1 MSNKNRLKN
10 LSKVLLA
17 ITLVGVIIGI
27 NLPLSSLTLQTWGI
41 SASVIGFAASMTGL
55 ATVVI
60 TPFFS
65 KLINRFG
72 QMGIMRFCLVVLP
85 IAIAFLPIFQNIYL
99 WFLLRFIIGVAA
111 TGVWLLSEVWI
122 NALAE
127 DQHRGKIIALYSSL
141 ISLGLIV
148 GVLISSL
155 IPIETGGGFFVSAG
169 IAIISAIPLWN
180 MEDLPDFDVVEDISF
195 YRYMVTAPGLMG
207 SSWIMGFL
215 YAATAALLPI
225 FALPFVE
232 NDYAQSSR
240 TVAWLASGELVM
252 PLFVGWLA
260 DRYDKTRLM
269 IYISCVSV
277 ITLAILPVIF
287 DIAVMRFLFLFIVGG
302 SIMSFYTLGLT
313 LLGQEYKGKVLAS
326 ANASFIFF
334 LSLGEIL
341 GPPVVGA
348 AMDLFGN
355 NAFGWFMAIIGLI
368 YLIIFIGS
376 NASGNLKRSNKI

>member
-1 MSNKNRLKN
+1 MSNQNRLKN
-10 LSKVLLA
+10 LAKVMLA

-27 NLPLSSLTLQTWGI
+27 NLPLSSLTLQTWGT
-41 SASVIGFAASMTGL
+41 STSVIGFAASMTGL

-85 IAIAFLPIFQNIYL
+85 IAIACLPVFQNIYI
-99 WFLLRFIIGVAA
+99 WFLLRFIIGVVA

-155 IPIETGGGFFVSAG
+155 IPIETGGGFYVSAG
-169 IAIISAIPLWN
+169 IAVISAIPLWK
-180 MEDLPDFDVVEDISF
+180 MDDLPDFDVVEDISF
-195 YRYMVTAPGLMG
+195 YKYLVTAPGLMG

-232 NDYAQSSR
+232 GDYAQSSR
-240 TVAWLASGELVM
+240 TVAWLASGELTM

-260 DRYDKTRLM
+260 DRYDKTKLM

-277 ITLAILPVIF
+277 IALAILPAIF
-287 DIAVMRFLFLFIVGG
+287 DIAVMRFLFLFIIGG
-302 SIMSFYTLGLT
+302 SIMSFYSLGLT
-313 LLGQEYKGKVLAS
+313 LLGQEFKGKVLAS

-355 NAFGWFMAIIGLI
+355 NAFGWFMALIGLI

-376 NASGNLKRSNKI
+376 NASGKLKIKKI

>member
-1 MSNKNRLKN
+1 MSNQNRLKN
-10 LSKVLLA
+10 LAKVMLA

-27 NLPLSSLTLQTWGI
+27 NLPLSSLTLQTWGT
-41 SASVIGFAASMTGL
+41 STSVIGFAASMTGL

-85 IAIAFLPIFQNIYL
+85 IAIALLPVFQNIYI
-99 WFLLRFIIGVAA
+99 WFLLRFIIGVVA

-141 ISLGLIV
+141 ISLGLII

-155 IPIETGGGFFVSAG
+155 IPIETGGGFYVSAG
-169 IAIISAIPLWN
+169 IAVISAIPLWK
-180 MEDLPDFDVVEDISF
+180 MDDLPDFDAVEDISF
-195 YRYMVTAPGLMG
+195 YRYLVTAPGLMG
-207 SSWIMGFL
+207 SSWMMGFL

-232 NDYAQSSR
+232 GDYAQSSR
-240 TVAWLASGELVM
+240 TVAWLASGELTL

-277 ITLAILPVIF
+277 IALAILPVIF
-287 DIAVMRFLFLFIVGG
+287 DIPVMRFLFLFIIGG
-302 SIMSFYTLGLT
+302 SIMSFYSLGLT
-313 LLGQEYKGKVLAS
+313 LLGQEFKGKVLAS

-355 NAFGWFMAIIGLI
+355 NAFGWFMALIGLI

-376 NASGNLKRSNKI
+376 NASGKLKIKKI

>member
-1 MSNKNRLKN
+1 MSNQNRLKN
-10 LSKVLLA
+10 LAKVMLA

-27 NLPLSSLTLQTWGI
+27 NLPLSSLTLQTWGT
-41 SASVIGFAASMTGL
+41 STSVIGFAASMTGL

-85 IAIAFLPIFQNIYL
+85 IAIAFLPVFQNIYI
-99 WFLLRFIIGVAA
+99 WFLLRFIIGVVA

-155 IPIETGGGFFVSAG
+155 IPIETGGGFYVSAG
-169 IAIISAIPLWN
+169 IAVISAIPLWK
-180 MEDLPDFDVVEDISF
+180 MDDLPDFDVVEDISF
-195 YRYMVTAPGLMG
+195 YKYLVTAPGLMG

-232 NDYAQSSR
+232 GDYAQSSR
-240 TVAWLASGELVM
+240 TVAWLASGELTM

-260 DRYDKTRLM
+260 DRYDKTKLM

-277 ITLAILPVIF
+277 IALAILPAIF
-287 DIAVMRFLFLFIVGG
+287 DIAVMRFLFLFIIGG
-302 SIMSFYTLGLT
+302 SIMSFYSLGLT
-313 LLGQEYKGKVLAS
+313 LLGQEFKGKVLAS

-355 NAFGWFMAIIGLI
+355 NAFGWFMALIGLI

-376 NASGNLKRSNKI
+376 NASGKLKIKKI

>member
-1 MSNKNRLKN
+1 MSNQNRLKN
-10 LSKVLLA
+10 LAKVMLA

-27 NLPLSSLTLQTWGI
+27 NLPLSSLTLQTWGT
-41 SASVIGFAASMTGL
+41 STSVIGFAASMTGL

-85 IAIAFLPIFQNIYL
+85 IAIAFLPVFQNIYI
-99 WFLLRFIIGVAA
+99 WFLLRFIIGVVA

-155 IPIETGGGFFVSAG
+155 IPIETGGGFYVSAG
-169 IAIISAIPLWN
+169 IAVISAIPLWK
-180 MEDLPDFDVVEDISF
+180 MDDLPDFDLVEDISF
-195 YRYMVTAPGLMG
+195 YKYLVTAPGLMG

-232 NDYAQSSR
+232 GDYAQSSR
-240 TVAWLASGELVM
+240 TVAWLASGELTI

-260 DRYDKTRLM
+260 DRYDKTKLM

-277 ITLAILPVIF
+277 IALAILPAIF
-287 DIAVMRFLFLFIVGG
+287 DIAVMRFLFLFIIGG
-302 SIMSFYTLGLT
+302 SIMSFYSLGLT
-313 LLGQEYKGKVLAS
+313 LLGQEFKGKVLAS

-355 NAFGWFMAIIGLI
+355 NAFGWFMALIGLI

-376 NASGNLKRSNKI
+376 NASGKLKIKKI

>member
-1 MSNKNRLKN
+1 MSNQNRLKN
-10 LSKVLLA
+10 LAKVMLA

-27 NLPLSSLTLQTWGI
+27 NLPLSSLTLQTWGT
-41 SASVIGFAASMTGL
+41 STSVIGFAASMTGL

-85 IAIAFLPIFQNIYL
+85 IAIACLPVFQNIYI
-99 WFLLRFIIGVAA
+99 WFLLRFIIGVVA

-155 IPIETGGGFFVSAG
+155 IPIETGGGFYVSAG
-169 IAIISAIPLWN
+169 IAVISAIPLWK
-180 MEDLPDFDVVEDISF
+180 MDDLPDFDAVEDISF
-195 YRYMVTAPGLMG
+195 YRYFVTAPGLMG
-207 SSWIMGFL
+207 SSWMMGFL

-232 NDYAQSSR
+232 GDYAQSSR
-240 TVAWLASGELVM
+240 TVAWLASGELTL

-277 ITLAILPVIF
+277 IALAILPVIF
-287 DIAVMRFLFLFIVGG
+287 DIPVMRFLFLFIIGG
-302 SIMSFYTLGLT
+302 SIMSFYSLGLT
-313 LLGQEYKGKVLAS
+313 LLGQEFKGKVLAS

-355 NAFGWFMAIIGLI
+355 NAFGWFMALIGLI

-376 NASGNLKRSNKI
+376 NASGKLKIKKI

>member
-1 MSNKNRLKN
+1 MSNQNRLKN
-10 LSKVLLA
+10 LAKVMLA

-27 NLPLSSLTLQTWGI
+27 NLPLSSLTLQTWGT
-41 SASVIGFAASMTGL
+41 STSVIGFAASMTGL

-85 IAIAFLPIFQNIYL
+85 IAIAFLPVFQNIYI
-99 WFLLRFIIGVAA
+99 WFLLRFIIGVVA

-155 IPIETGGGFFVSAG
+155 IPIETGGGFYVSAG
-169 IAIISAIPLWN
+169 IAVISAIPLWK
-180 MEDLPDFDVVEDISF
+180 MDDLPDFDVVEDISF
-195 YRYMVTAPGLMG
+195 YKYLVTAPGLMG

-232 NDYAQSSR
+232 GDYAQSSR
-240 TVAWLASGELVM
+240 TVAWLASGELTM

-260 DRYDKTRLM
+260 DRYDKTKLM

-277 ITLAILPVIF
+277 ITLAILPAIF
-287 DIAVMRFLFLFIVGG
+287 DIAVMRFLFLFIIGG
-302 SIMSFYTLGLT
+302 SIMSFYSLGLT
-313 LLGQEYKGKVLAS
+313 LLGQEFKGKVLAS

-355 NAFGWFMAIIGLI
+355 NAFGWFMALIGLI

-376 NASGNLKRSNKI
+376 NASGKLKIKKI

>member
-10 LSKVLLA
+10 LAKVLLA

-27 NLPLSSLTLQTWGI
+27 NLPLSSLTLQTWGT
-41 SASVIGFAASMTGL
+41 STSVIGFAASMTGL

-85 IAIAFLPIFQNIYL
+85 IAIAFLPVFQNIYI
-99 WFLLRFIIGVAA
+99 WFLLRFIIGVVA

-155 IPIETGGGFFVSAG
+155 IPIETGGGFYVSAG
-169 IAIISAIPLWN
+169 IAVISAIPLWK
-180 MEDLPDFDVVEDISF
+180 MDDLPDFDVVEDISF
-195 YRYMVTAPGLMG
+195 YKYLVTAPGLMG

-232 NDYAQSSR
+232 GDYAQSSR
-240 TVAWLASGELVM
+240 TVAWLASGELTI

-260 DRYDKTRLM
+260 DRYDKTKLM

-277 ITLAILPVIF
+277 IALAILPAIF
-287 DIAVMRFLFLFIVGG
+287 DIAVMRFLFLFIIGG
-302 SIMSFYTLGLT
+302 SIMSFYSLGLT
-313 LLGQEYKGKVLAS
+313 LLGQEFKGKVLAS

-355 NAFGWFMAIIGLI
+355 NAFGWFMALIGLI

-376 NASGNLKRSNKI
+376 NASGKLKIKKI

>member
-1 MSNKNRLKN
+1 MSNQNRLKN
-10 LSKVLLA
+10 LAKVMLA

-27 NLPLSSLTLQTWGI
+27 NLPLSSLTLQTWGT
-41 SASVIGFAASMTGL
+41 STSVIGFAASMTGL

-85 IAIAFLPIFQNIYL
+85 IAIAFLPVFQNIYI
-99 WFLLRFIIGVAA
+99 WFLLRFIIGVVA

-155 IPIETGGGFFVSAG
+155 IPIETGGGFYVSAG
-169 IAIISAIPLWN
+169 IAVISAIPLWK
-180 MEDLPDFDVVEDISF
+180 MDDLPDFDVVEDISF
-195 YRYMVTAPGLMG
+195 YKYLVTAPGLMG

-232 NDYAQSSR
+232 GDYAQSSR
-240 TVAWLASGELVM
+240 TVAWLASGELTI

-260 DRYDKTRLM
+260 DRYDKTKLM

-277 ITLAILPVIF
+277 IALAILPAIF
-287 DIAVMRFLFLFIVGG
+287 DIAVMRFLFLFIIGG
-302 SIMSFYTLGLT
+302 SIMSFYSLGLT
-313 LLGQEYKGKVLAS
+313 LLGQEFKGNVLAS

-355 NAFGWFMAIIGLI
+355 NAFGWFMALIGLI

-376 NASGNLKRSNKI
+376 NASGKLKIKKI

>member
-1 MSNKNRLKN
+1 MSNQNRLKN
-10 LSKVLLA
+10 LAKVMLA

-27 NLPLSSLTLQTWGI
+27 NLPLSSLTLQTWGT
-41 SASVIGFAASMTGL
+41 STSVIGFAASMTGL

-85 IAIAFLPIFQNIYL
+85 IAIAFLPVFQNIYI
-99 WFLLRFIIGVAA
+99 WFLLRFIIGVVA

-155 IPIETGGGFFVSAG
+155 IPIETGGGFYVSAG
-169 IAIISAIPLWN
+169 IAVISAIPLWK
-180 MEDLPDFDVVEDISF
+180 MDDLPDFDAVEDISF

-232 NDYAQSSR
+232 GDYAQSSR
-240 TVAWLASGELVM
+240 TVAWLASGELTI

-269 IYISCVSV
+269 VYISSVSV
-277 ITLAILPVIF
+277 IALAILPVIF
-287 DIAVMRFLFLFIVGG
+287 DIPVMRFLFLFIIGG
-302 SIMSFYTLGLT
+302 SIMSFYSLGLT
-313 LLGQEYKGKVLAS
+313 LLGQEFKGKVLAS

-341 GPPVVGA
+341 GPPVIGA

-355 NAFGWFMAIIGLI
+355 NAFGWFMALIGLI

-376 NASGNLKRSNKI
+376 NASGKLKIKKI

>member
-1 MSNKNRLKN
+1 MSNQNRLKN
-10 LSKVLLA
+10 LAKVMLA

-27 NLPLSSLTLQTWGI
+27 NLPLSSLTLQTWGT
-41 SASVIGFAASMTGL
+41 STSVIGFAASMTGL

-85 IAIAFLPIFQNIYL
+85 IAIACLPVFQNIYI
-99 WFLLRFIIGVAA
+99 WFLLRFIIGVVA

-155 IPIETGGGFFVSAG
+155 IPIETGGGFYVSAG
-169 IAIISAIPLWN
+169 IAVISAIPLWK
-180 MEDLPDFDVVEDISF
+180 MDDLPDFDAVEDISF
-195 YRYMVTAPGLMG
+195 YRYLVTAPGLMG
-207 SSWIMGFL
+207 SSWMMGFL

-232 NDYAQSSR
+232 GDYAQSSR
-240 TVAWLASGELVM
+240 TVAWLASGELTL

-277 ITLAILPVIF
+277 IALAILPVIF
-287 DIAVMRFLFLFIVGG
+287 DIPVMRFLFLFIIGG
-302 SIMSFYTLGLT
+302 SIMSFYSLGLT
-313 LLGQEYKGKVLAS
+313 LLGQEFKGKVLAS

-355 NAFGWFMAIIGLI
+355 NAFGWFMALIGLI

-376 NASGNLKRSNKI
+376 NASGKLKIKKI

>member
-1 MSNKNRLKN
+1 MSNQNRLKN
-10 LSKVLLA
+10 LAKVMLA

-27 NLPLSSLTLQTWGI
+27 NLPLSSLTLQTWGT
-41 SASVIGFAASMTGL
+41 STSVIGFAASMTGL

-85 IAIAFLPIFQNIYL
+85 IAIAFLPVFQNIYI
-99 WFLLRFIIGVAA
+99 WFLLRFIIGVVA

-155 IPIETGGGFFVSAG
+155 IPIETGGGFYVSAG
-169 IAIISAIPLWN
+169 IAVISAIPLWK
-180 MEDLPDFDVVEDISF
+180 MDDLPDFDVVEDISF
-195 YRYMVTAPGLMG
+195 YKYLVTAPGLMG

-232 NDYAQSSR
+232 GDYAQSSR
-240 TVAWLASGELVM
+240 TVAWLASGELTI

-277 ITLAILPVIF
+277 IALAILPAIF
-287 DIAVMRFLFLFIVGG
+287 DIAVMRFLFLFIIGG
-302 SIMSFYTLGLT
+302 SIMSFYSLGLT
-313 LLGQEYKGKVLAS
+313 LLGQEFKGKVLAS

-355 NAFGWFMAIIGLI
+355 NAFGWFMALIGLI

-376 NASGNLKRSNKI
+376 NASGKLKIKKI

>member
-1 MSNKNRLKN
+1 MSNQNRLKN
-10 LSKVLLA
+10 LAKVMLA

-27 NLPLSSLTLQTWGI
+27 NLPLSSLTLQTWGT
-41 SASVIGFAASMTGL
+41 STSVIGFAASMTGL

-85 IAIAFLPIFQNIYL
+85 IAIACLPVFQNIYI
-99 WFLLRFIIGVAA
+99 WFLLRFIIGVVA

-141 ISLGLIV
+141 ISLGLII

-155 IPIETGGGFFVSAG
+155 IPIETGGGFYVSAG
-169 IAIISAIPLWN
+169 IAVISAIPLWK
-180 MEDLPDFDVVEDISF
+180 MDDLPDFDAVEDISF
-195 YRYMVTAPGLMG
+195 YRYLVTAPGLMG
-207 SSWIMGFL
+207 SSWMMGFL

-232 NDYAQSSR
+232 GDYAQSSR
-240 TVAWLASGELVM
+240 TVAWLASGELTL

-277 ITLAILPVIF
+277 IALAILPVIF
-287 DIAVMRFLFLFIVGG
+287 DIPVMRFLFLFIIGG
-302 SIMSFYTLGLT
+302 SIMSFYSLGLT
-313 LLGQEYKGKVLAS
+313 LLGQEFKGKVLAS

-355 NAFGWFMAIIGLI
+355 NAFGWFMALIGLI

-376 NASGNLKRSNKI
+376 NASGKLKIKKI

>member
-1 MSNKNRLKN
+1 MSNQNRLKN
-10 LSKVLLA
+10 LAKVMLA

-27 NLPLSSLTLQTWGI
+27 NLPLSSLTLQTWGT
-41 SASVIGFAASMTGL
+41 STSVIGFAASMTGL

-85 IAIAFLPIFQNIYL
+85 IAIAFLPVFQNLYI
-99 WFLLRFIIGVAA
+99 WFLLRFIIGVVA

-155 IPIETGGGFFVSAG
+155 IPIETGGGFYVSAG
-169 IAIISAIPLWN
+169 IAVISAIPLWK
-180 MEDLPDFDVVEDISF
+180 MDDLPDFDVVEDISF
-195 YRYMVTAPGLMG
+195 YKYLVTAPGLMG

-232 NDYAQSSR
+232 GDYAQSSR
-240 TVAWLASGELVM
+240 TVAWLASGELTI

-260 DRYDKTRLM
+260 DRYDKTKLM

-277 ITLAILPVIF
+277 IALAILPAIF
-287 DIAVMRFLFLFIVGG
+287 DIAVMRFLFLFIIGG
-302 SIMSFYTLGLT
+302 SIMSFYSLGLT
-313 LLGQEYKGKVLAS
+313 LLGQEFKGKVLAS

-355 NAFGWFMAIIGLI
+355 NAFGWFMALIGLI

-376 NASGNLKRSNKI
+376 NASGKLKIKKI

>member
-1 MSNKNRLKN
+1 MSNQNRLKN
-10 LSKVLLA
+10 LAKVMLA

-27 NLPLSSLTLQTWGI
+27 NLPLSSLTLQTWGT
-41 SASVIGFAASMTGL
+41 STSVIGFAASMTGL

-85 IAIAFLPIFQNIYL
+85 IAIACLPVFQNIYI
-99 WFLLRFIIGVAA
+99 WFLLRFIIGVVA

-141 ISLGLIV
+141 ISLGLII

-155 IPIETGGGFFVSAG
+155 IPIETGGGFYVSAG
-169 IAIISAIPLWN
+169 IAVISAIPLWK
-180 MEDLPDFDVVEDISF
+180 MDDLPDFDAVEDISF
-195 YRYMVTAPGLMG
+195 YRYLVTAPGLMG
-207 SSWIMGFL
+207 SSWMMGFL

-232 NDYAQSSR
+232 GDYAQSSR
-240 TVAWLASGELVM
+240 TVAWLASGELTL

-269 IYISCVSV
+269 IYISCVS
-277 ITLAILPVIF
+277 IIALAILPVIF
-287 DIAVMRFLFLFIVGG
+287 DIPVMRFLFLFIIGG
-302 SIMSFYTLGLT
+302 SIMSFYSLGLT
-313 LLGQEYKGKVLAS
+313 LLGQEFKGKVLAS

-355 NAFGWFMAIIGLI
+355 NAFGWFMALIGLI

-376 NASGNLKRSNKI
+376 NASGKLKIKKI

>member
-1 MSNKNRLKN
+1 MSNQNRLKN
-10 LSKVLLA
+10 LAKVMLA

-27 NLPLSSLTLQTWGI
+27 NLPLSSLTLQTWGT
-41 SASVIGFAASMTGL
+41 STSVIGFAASMTGL

-85 IAIAFLPIFQNIYL
+85 IAIAFLPVFQNIYI
-99 WFLLRFIIGVAA
+99 WFLLRFIIGVVA

-141 ISLGLIV
+141 ISLGLII

-155 IPIETGGGFFVSAG
+155 IPIETGGGFYVSAG
-169 IAIISAIPLWN
+169 IAVISAIPLWK
-180 MEDLPDFDVVEDISF
+180 MDDLPDFDAVEDISF
-195 YRYMVTAPGLMG
+195 YRYLVTAPGLMG
-207 SSWIMGFL
+207 SSWMMGFL

-232 NDYAQSSR
+232 GDYAQSSR
-240 TVAWLASGELVM
+240 TVAWLASGELTL

-277 ITLAILPVIF
+277 IALAILPVIF
-287 DIAVMRFLFLFIVGG
+287 DIPVMRFLFLFIIGG
-302 SIMSFYTLGLT
+302 SIMSFYSLGLT
-313 LLGQEYKGKVLAS
+313 LLGQEFKGKVLAS

-355 NAFGWFMAIIGLI
+355 NAFGWFMALIGLI

-376 NASGNLKRSNKI
+376 NASGKLKIKKI

>member
-1 MSNKNRLKN
+1 MSNQNRLKN
-10 LSKVLLA
+10 LAKVMLA

-27 NLPLSSLTLQTWGI
+27 NLPLSSLTLQTWGT
-41 SASVIGFAASMTGL
+41 STSVIGFAASMTGL

-85 IAIAFLPIFQNIYL
+85 IAIAFLPVFQNIYI
-99 WFLLRFIIGVAA
+99 WFLLRFIIGVVA

-155 IPIETGGGFFVSAG
+155 IPIETGGGFYVSAG
-169 IAIISAIPLWN
+169 IAVISAIPLWK
-180 MEDLPDFDVVEDISF
+180 MDDLPDFDVVEDISF
-195 YRYMVTAPGLMG
+195 YKYLVTAPGLMG

-215 YAATAALLPI
+215 YAATASLLPI

-232 NDYAQSSR
+232 GDYAQSSR
-240 TVAWLASGELVM
+240 TVAWLASGELTI

-260 DRYDKTRLM
+260 DRYDKTKLM

-277 ITLAILPVIF
+277 IALAILPAIF
-287 DIAVMRFLFLFIVGG
+287 DIAVMRFLFLFIIGG
-302 SIMSFYTLGLT
+302 SIMSFYSLGLT
-313 LLGQEYKGKVLAS
+313 LLGQEFKGKVLAS

-355 NAFGWFMAIIGLI
+355 NAFGWFMALIGLI

-376 NASGNLKRSNKI
+376 NASGKLKIKKI

>member
-1 MSNKNRLKN
+1 MSNQNRLKN
-10 LSKVLLA
+10 LAKVMLA

-27 NLPLSSLTLQTWGI
+27 NLPLSSLTLQTWGT
-41 SASVIGFAASMTGL
+41 STSVIGFAASMTGL

-85 IAIAFLPIFQNIYL
+85 IAIALLPVFQNIYI
-99 WFLLRFIIGVAA
+99 WFLLRFIIGVVA

-148 GVLISSL
+148 GILISSL
-155 IPIETGGGFFVSAG
+155 IPIETGGGFYVSAG
-169 IAIISAIPLWN
+169 IAVISAIPLWK
-180 MEDLPDFDVVEDISF
+180 MDDLPDFDAVEDISF
-195 YRYMVTAPGLMG
+195 YRYLVTAPGLMG
-207 SSWIMGFL
+207 SSWMMGFL

-232 NDYAQSSR
+232 GDYAQSSR
-240 TVAWLASGELVM
+240 TVAWLASGELTL

-277 ITLAILPVIF
+277 IALAILPVIF
-287 DIAVMRFLFLFIVGG
+287 DIPVMRFLFLFIIGG
-302 SIMSFYTLGLT
+302 SIMSFYSLGLT
-313 LLGQEYKGKVLAS
+313 LLGQEFKGKVLAS

-355 NAFGWFMAIIGLI
+355 NAFGWFMALIGLI

-376 NASGNLKRSNKI
+376 NASGKLKIKKI

>member
-1 MSNKNRLKN
+1 MSNQNRLKN
-10 LSKVLLA
+10 LAKVMLA

-27 NLPLSSLTLQTWGI
+27 NLPLSSLTLQTWGT
-41 SASVIGFAASMTGL
+41 STSVIGFAASMTGL

-85 IAIAFLPIFQNIYL
+85 IAIAFLPVFQNIYI
-99 WFLLRFIIGVAA
+99 WFLLRFIIGVVA

-155 IPIETGGGFFVSAG
+155 IPIETGGGFYVSAG
-169 IAIISAIPLWN
+169 IAVISAIPLWK
-180 MEDLPDFDVVEDISF
+180 MDDLPDFDAVEDISF

-232 NDYAQSSR
+232 GDYAQSSR
-240 TVAWLASGELVM
+240 TVAWLASGELTI

-269 IYISCVSV
+269 VYISSVSV
-277 ITLAILPVIF
+277 IALAILPVIF
-287 DIAVMRFLFLFIVGG
+287 DIAVMRFLFLFIIGG
-302 SIMSFYTLGLT
+302 SIMSFYSLGLT
-313 LLGQEYKGKVLAS
+313 LLGQEFKGKVLAS

-341 GPPVVGA
+341 GPPVIGA

-355 NAFGWFMAIIGLI
+355 NAFGWFMALIGLI

-376 NASGNLKRSNKI
+376 NASGKLKIKKI

>member
-1 MSNKNRLKN
+1 MSNQNRLKN
-10 LSKVLLA
+10 LAKVMLA

-27 NLPLSSLTLQTWGI
+27 NLPLSSLTLQTWGT
-41 SASVIGFAASMTGL
+41 STSVIGFAASMTGL

-85 IAIAFLPIFQNIYL
+85 IAIALLPVFQNIYI
-99 WFLLRFIIGVAA
+99 WFLLRFIIGVVA

-148 GVLISSL
+148 GILISSL
-155 IPIETGGGFFVSAG
+155 IPIETGGGFYVSAG
-169 IAIISAIPLWN
+169 IAVISAIPLWN
-180 MEDLPDFDVVEDISF
+180 MDDLPDFDAVEDISF
-195 YRYMVTAPGLMG
+195 YRYLVTAPGLMG
-207 SSWIMGFL
+207 SSWMMGFL

-232 NDYAQSSR
+232 GDYAQSSR
-240 TVAWLASGELVM
+240 TVAWLASGELTL

-277 ITLAILPVIF
+277 IALAILPVIF
-287 DIAVMRFLFLFIVGG
+287 DIPVMRFLFLFIIGG
-302 SIMSFYTLGLT
+302 SIMSFYSLGLT
-313 LLGQEYKGKVLAS
+313 LLGQEFKGKVLAS

-355 NAFGWFMAIIGLI
+355 NAFGWFMALIGLI

-376 NASGNLKRSNKI
+376 NASGKLKIKKI

>member
-1 MSNKNRLKN
+1 MSNQNRLKN
-10 LSKVLLA
+10 LAKVMLA

-27 NLPLSSLTLQTWGI
+27 NLPLSSLTLQTWGT
-41 SASVIGFAASMTGL
+41 STSVIGFAASMTGL

-85 IAIAFLPIFQNIYL
+85 IAIAFLPVFQNIYI
-99 WFLLRFIIGVAA
+99 WFLLRFIIGVVA

-141 ISLGLIV
+141 ISLGLIL

-155 IPIETGGGFFVSAG
+155 IPIETGGGFYVSAG
-169 IAIISAIPLWN
+169 IAVISAIPLWK
-180 MEDLPDFDVVEDISF
+180 MDDLPDFDVVEDISF
-195 YRYMVTAPGLMG
+195 YKYLVTAPGLMG

-232 NDYAQSSR
+232 GDYAQSSR
-240 TVAWLASGELVM
+240 TVAWLASGELTL

-277 ITLAILPVIF
+277 IALAILPAIF
-287 DIAVMRFLFLFIVGG
+287 DIAVMRFLFLFIIGG
-302 SIMSFYTLGLT
+302 SIMSFYSLGLT
-313 LLGQEYKGKVLAS
+313 LLGQEFKGKVLAS

-355 NAFGWFMAIIGLI
+355 NAFGWFMALIGLI

-376 NASGNLKRSNKI
+376 NASGKLKIKKI

>member
-1 MSNKNRLKN
+1 MSNQNRLKN
-10 LSKVLLA
+10 LAKVMLA

-27 NLPLSSLTLQTWGI
+27 NLPLSSLTLQTWGT
-41 SASVIGFAASMTGL
+41 STTVIGFAASMTGL

-85 IAIAFLPIFQNIYL
+85 IAIAFLPVFQNIYI
-99 WFLLRFIIGVAA
+99 WFLLRFIIGVVA

-148 GVLISSL
+148 GVLISSV
-155 IPIETGGGFFVSAG
+155 IPIETGGGFYVSAG
-169 IAIISAIPLWN
+169 IAVISAIPLWK
-180 MEDLPDFDVVEDISF
+180 MDDLPDFDAVEDISF
-195 YRYMVTAPGLMG
+195 YRYLVTAPGLMG
-207 SSWIMGFL
+207 SSWMMGFL

-232 NDYAQSSR
+232 GDYAQSSR
-240 TVAWLASGELVM
+240 TVAWLASGELTL

-269 IYISCVSV
+269 VYISCISV
-277 ITLAILPVIF
+277 IALAILPVIF
-287 DIAVMRFLFLFIVGG
+287 DIAVMRFLFLFIIGG
-302 SIMSFYTLGLT
+302 SIMSFYSLGLT
-313 LLGQEYKGKVLAS
+313 LLGQEFKGKVLAS

-341 GPPVVGA
+341 GPPVIGA

-355 NAFGWFMAIIGLI
+355 NAFGWFMALIGLI

-376 NASGNLKRSNKI
+376 NASGKLKIKKI

>member
-1 MSNKNRLKN
+1 MSNQNRLKN
-10 LSKVLLA
+10 LAKVMLA

-27 NLPLSSLTLQTWGI
+27 NLPLSSLTLQTWGT
-41 SASVIGFAASMTGL
+41 STSVIGFAASMTGL

-85 IAIAFLPIFQNIYL
+85 IAIALLPVFQNIYI
-99 WFLLRFIIGVAA
+99 WFLLRFIIGVVA

-148 GVLISSL
+148 GILISSL
-155 IPIETGGGFFVSAG
+155 IPIETGGGFYVSAG
-169 IAIISAIPLWN
+169 IAVISAIPLWK
-180 MEDLPDFDVVEDISF
+180 MDDLPDFDAVEDISF
-195 YRYMVTAPGLMG
+195 YRYLVTAPGLMG
-207 SSWIMGFL
+207 SSWMMGFL

-232 NDYAQSSR
+232 GDYAQSSR
-240 TVAWLASGELVM
+240 TVAWLASGELTL

-277 ITLAILPVIF
+277 IALAILPVIF
-287 DIAVMRFLFLFIVGG
+287 DIPVMRFLFLFIIGG
-302 SIMSFYTLGLT
+302 SIMSFYSLGLT
-313 LLGQEYKGKVLAS
+313 LLGQEFKGKVLAS

-355 NAFGWFMAIIGLI
+355 NAFGWFMALMGLI

-376 NASGNLKRSNKI
+376 NASGKLKIKKI

>member
-1 MSNKNRLKN
+1 MSNQNRLKN
-10 LSKVLLA
+10 LAKVMLA

-27 NLPLSSLTLQTWGI
+27 NLPLSSLTLQTWGT
-41 SASVIGFAASMTGL
+41 STSVIGFAASMTGL

-85 IAIAFLPIFQNIYL
+85 IAIALLPVFQNIYI
-99 WFLLRFIIGVAA
+99 WFLLRFIIGVVA

-141 ISLGLIV
+141 ISLGLII

-155 IPIETGGGFFVSAG
+155 IPIETGGGFYVSAG
-169 IAIISAIPLWN
+169 IAVISAIPLWN
-180 MEDLPDFDVVEDISF
+180 MDDLPDFDAVEDISF
-195 YRYMVTAPGLMG
+195 YRYLVTAPGLMG
-207 SSWIMGFL
+207 SSWMMGFL

-232 NDYAQSSR
+232 GDYAQSSR
-240 TVAWLASGELVM
+240 TVAWLASGELTL

-277 ITLAILPVIF
+277 IALAILPVIF
-287 DIAVMRFLFLFIVGG
+287 DIPVMRFLFLFIIGG
-302 SIMSFYTLGLT
+302 SIMSFYSLGLT
-313 LLGQEYKGKVLAS
+313 LLGQEFKGKVLAS

-355 NAFGWFMAIIGLI
+355 NAFGWFMALIGLI

-376 NASGNLKRSNKI
+376 NASGKLKIKKI

>member
-1 MSNKNRLKN
+1 MSNQNRLKN
-10 LSKVLLA
+10 LAKVMLA

-27 NLPLSSLTLQTWGI
+27 NLPLSSLTLQTWGT
-41 SASVIGFAASMTGL
+41 STSVIGFAASMTGL

-85 IAIAFLPIFQNIYL
+85 IAIALLPVFQNIYI
-99 WFLLRFIIGVAA
+99 WFLLRFIIGVVA

-155 IPIETGGGFFVSAG
+155 IPIETGGGFYVSAG
-169 IAIISAIPLWN
+169 IAVICAIPLWK
-180 MEDLPDFDVVEDISF
+180 MDDLPDFDAVEDISF
-195 YRYMVTAPGLMG
+195 YRYLVTAPGLMG
-207 SSWIMGFL
+207 SSWMMGFL

-232 NDYAQSSR
+232 GDYAQSSR
-240 TVAWLASGELVM
+240 TVAWLASGELTL

-277 ITLAILPVIF
+277 IALAILPVIF
-287 DIAVMRFLFLFIVGG
+287 DIPVMRFLFLFIIGG
-302 SIMSFYTLGLT
+302 SIMSFYSLGLT
-313 LLGQEYKGKVLAS
+313 LLGQEFKGKVLAS

-355 NAFGWFMAIIGLI
+355 NAFGWFMALIGLI

-376 NASGNLKRSNKI
+376 NASGKLKIKKI

>member
-1 MSNKNRLKN
+1 MSNQNRLKN
-10 LSKVLLA
+10 LAKVMLA

-27 NLPLSSLTLQTWGI
+27 NLPLSSLTLQTWGT
-41 SASVIGFAASMTGL
+41 STSVIGFAASMTGL

-85 IAIAFLPIFQNIYL
+85 IAIALLPVFQNIYI
-99 WFLLRFIIGVAA
+99 WFLLRFIIGVVA

-155 IPIETGGGFFVSAG
+155 IPIETGGGFYVSAG
-169 IAIISAIPLWN
+169 IAVISAIPLWK
-180 MEDLPDFDVVEDISF
+180 MDDLPDFDAVEDISF
-195 YRYMVTAPGLMG
+195 YRYLVTAPGLMG

-215 YAATAALLPI
+215 YAATASLLPI

-232 NDYAQSSR
+232 GDYAQSSR
-240 TVAWLASGELVM
+240 TVAWLASGELTL

-277 ITLAILPVIF
+277 IALAILPVIF
-287 DIAVMRFLFLFIVGG
+287 DIPVMRFLFLFIIGG
-302 SIMSFYTLGLT
+302 SIMSFYSLGLT
-313 LLGQEYKGKVLAS
+313 LLGQEFKGKVLAS

-355 NAFGWFMAIIGLI
+355 NAFGWFMALIGLI

-376 NASGNLKRSNKI
+376 NASGKLKIKKI

>member
-1 MSNKNRLKN
+1 MSNQNRLKN
-10 LSKVLLA
+10 LAKVMLA

-27 NLPLSSLTLQTWGI
+27 NLPLSSLTLQTWGT
-41 SASVIGFAASMTGL
+41 STSVIGFAASMTGL

-85 IAIAFLPIFQNIYL
+85 IAIACLPVFQNIYI
-99 WFLLRFIIGVAA
+99 WFLLRFIIGVVA

-155 IPIETGGGFFVSAG
+155 IPIETGGGFYVSAG
-169 IAIISAIPLWN
+169 IAVISAIPLWN
-180 MEDLPDFDVVEDISF
+180 MDDLPDFDAVEDISF
-195 YRYMVTAPGLMG
+195 YRYLVTAPGLMG
-207 SSWIMGFL
+207 SSWMMGFL

-232 NDYAQSSR
+232 GDYAQSSR
-240 TVAWLASGELVM
+240 TVAWLASGELTL

-277 ITLAILPVIF
+277 IALAILPVIF
-287 DIAVMRFLFLFIVGG
+287 DIPVMRFLFLFIIGG
-302 SIMSFYTLGLT
+302 SIMSFYSLGLT
-313 LLGQEYKGKVLAS
+313 LLGQEFKGKVLAS

-355 NAFGWFMAIIGLI
+355 NAFGWFMALIGLI

-376 NASGNLKRSNKI
+376 NASGKLKIKKI

>member
-1 MSNKNRLKN
+1 MSNQNRLKN
-10 LSKVLLA
+10 LAKVMLA

-27 NLPLSSLTLQTWGI
+27 NLPLSSLTLQTWGT
-41 SASVIGFAASMTGL
+41 STSVIGFAASMTGL

-85 IAIAFLPIFQNIYL
+85 IAIACLPVFQNIYI
-99 WFLLRFIIGVAA
+99 WFLLRFIIGVVA

-155 IPIETGGGFFVSAG
+155 IPIETGGGFYVSAG
-169 IAIISAIPLWN
+169 IAVISAIPLWK
-180 MEDLPDFDVVEDISF
+180 MDDLPDFDAVEDISF
-195 YRYMVTAPGLMG
+195 YRYLVTAPGLMG
-207 SSWIMGFL
+207 SSWMMGFL

-232 NDYAQSSR
+232 GDYAQSSR
-240 TVAWLASGELVM
+240 TVAWLASGELTL

-277 ITLAILPVIF
+277 IALAILPVIF
-287 DIAVMRFLFLFIVGG
+287 DIPVIRFLFLFIIGG
-302 SIMSFYTLGLT
+302 SIMSFYSLGLT
-313 LLGQEYKGKVLAS
+313 LLGQEFKGKVLAS

-334 LSLGEIL
+334 ISLGEIL

-355 NAFGWFMAIIGLI
+355 NAFGWFMALIGLI

-376 NASGNLKRSNKI
+376 NASGKLKIKKI